1 MDGRFEKFTSDVG
14 RLYRC
19 IQKIKKLEMEEFGL
33 KGRTVMCLFY
43 LYQQGEGMTVSEL
56 SQAADEDMAS
66 VSRAVQDLRDHGM
79 AEFETHGKGN
89 KYRARVVLTEKGR
102 ETAASVNRK
111 AAKAVE
117 TGGSELNEWERV
129 LFYRMMGSIAE
140 NLEAYTE
147 EMERE
152 REGKRS

>member
-14 RLYRC
+14 RMYRC

-33 KGRTVMCLFY
+33 KGRTVMCLFF
-43 LYQQGEGMTVSEL
+43 LYQQENGMTVSEL
-56 SQAADEDMAS
+56 SQTADEDMAS

-79 AEFETHGKGN
+79 AEFETNGKEN

-102 ETAASVNRK
+102 ETAAAVNKK
-111 AAKAVE
+111 AARAVE
-117 TGGSELNEWERV
+117 SGGSKLSERERV

-140 NLEAYTE
+140 NLEEYTE
-147 EMERE
+147 VMERE